1 MATSKMSYMTIIGM
15 CHERDA
21 VLEALM
27 KQGSAQLIEEDPDAN
42 EGVCKTSVVTSG
54 FAENVDL
61 RNRLI
66 RSIET
71 IDRRFPM
78 KKPMFSTKPSVSE
91 SEFDMSEYDEEL
103 SRQLLYKYESAVERE
118 NELRAEL
125 NTIEQRR
132 EELFAWEDIPL
143 DLNVRETELTE
154 IIYGTLRD
162 QRSLDNLIAEINEE
176 MSTATI
182 FNLGFTEAK
191 SPLLALVEMK
201 EDSPH
206 LRARLSAYEFKA
218 LPMQAVLGTAK
229 KSLETL
235 NSHAKTV
242 REEIGRQT
250 EIMKDVA
257 DNREQ
262 LMLYHDV
269 LLVRSDKESAD
280 RILSSTQYTFYF
292 NAWVDADKAE
302 SIKEFLTENFEVACF
317 YRPVEA
323 EEEYPI
329 LLKNNK
335 FTDTFSV
342 VLEMYGA
349 PSPGESD
356 PMPVMAPFY
365 MIIFGMMLSDVGYGL
380 LLLLGCLY
388 LIFKAK
394 VTTGMMGQMARM
406 LTLSAV
412 SSIIWGFIFGGFF
425 GDLLTAVTDGRV
437 NFPVLWFDPMG
448 DPLKLLTFSM
458 FFGAIH
464 LFAGMALDIRN
475 SKLRGDLFTGLVN
488 NVPWF
493 LIITAALMYL
503 AGPLGFISS
512 AGTIALLSGIA
523 KWMIIIGGL
532 VILLFAGHGGSWN
545 PIIRIGKALL
555 NVYNNLTGFLSD
567 ILSYSRILALVLAT
581 SVIAQVV
588 NILATGG
595 SGIGGVIVFIL
606 AGSVGHL
613 LNLALSG
620 LSAFVHAARLQY
632 VEFFGKFFE
641 GAGEYFAPL
650 RRKTKYVEIR
660 TDKLEAKK

>member
-1 MATSKMSYMTIIGM
+1 MSYMTIIGM
-15 CHERDA
+15 SQEREA

-27 KQGSAQLIEEDPDAN
+27 KQGSVQVIEADTETD
-42 EGVCKTSVVTSG
+42 EETCKTSTVSTG
-54 FAENVDL
+54 FAENADL
-61 RNRLI
+61 RNRLV
-66 RSIET
+66 RTIEA
-71 IDRRFPM
+71 IDRRFPQ
-78 KKPMFSTKPSVSE
+78 KKAMFSAKPSVSE
-91 SEFDMSEYDEEL
+91 SEFDLSAEDQEL
-103 SRQLLYKYESAVERE
+103 SRQLLCKYESAVERE

-132 EELFAWEDIPL
+132 EELSAWKDIAI
-143 DLNVRETELTE
+143 DLNVGETELTE
-154 IIYGTLRD
+154 IIFGTLRD
-162 QRSLDNLIAEINEE
+162 QRSLDNLMAEINED

-182 FNLGFTEAK
+182 FNLGCTESN

-201 EDSPH
+201 EDAPH

-218 LPMQAVLGTAK
+218 LPMQAVTGTAR
-229 KSLETL
+229 KSLELL
-235 NSHAKTV
+235 NSQADTV
-242 REEIGRQT
+242 REEINRQID
-250 EIMKDVA
+250 IMKDVSEH
-257 DNREQ
+257 REQ

-269 LLVRSDKESAD
+269 LLVCSDKESAD
-280 RILSSTQYTFYF
+280 RSLLSTQYTFYF
-292 NAWVDADKAE
+292 HAWVDADKAE
-302 SIKEFLTENFEVACF
+302 SIKQFLTENFEVACS
-317 YRPVEA
+317 YRSAEK

-335 FTDTFSV
+335 FTDSFSV

-380 LLLLGCLY
+380 LLLLACLY
-388 LIFKAK
+388 LIFIAK
-394 VTTGMMGQMARM
+394 VKTGMMGQMARM

-412 SSIIWGFIFGGFF
+412 SSIIWGFVFGGFF
-425 GDLLTAVTDGRV
+425 GDLLTAATNGRV

-448 DPLKLLTFSM
+448 DPIKLLTFSM

-464 LFAGMALDIRN
+464 LFAGMAVDIRN
-475 SKLRGDLFTGLVN
+475 SKLKGDLFGGLVN
-488 NVPWF
+488 NVPWY
-493 LIITAALMYL
+493 LIITAAFMIL
-503 AGPLGFISS
+503 AGPLGLISS

-523 KWMIIIGGL
+523 KWMIIVGGVL
-532 VILLFAGHGGSWN
+532 ILLFAGHGGSWN

-595 SGIGGVIVFIL
+595 SGIGGVLLFIL
-606 AGSVGHL
+606 AGGLGHL

-650 RRKTKYVEIR
+650 RRKTKYVEIE